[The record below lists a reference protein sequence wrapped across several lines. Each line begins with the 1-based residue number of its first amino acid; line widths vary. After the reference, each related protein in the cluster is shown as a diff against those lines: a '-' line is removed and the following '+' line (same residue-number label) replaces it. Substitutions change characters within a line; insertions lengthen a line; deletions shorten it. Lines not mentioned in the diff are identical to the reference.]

1 MVRGRTPF
9 LTAVALI
16 IMIGLFTRNGD
27 DDVGTEVRVLPVET
41 AVVHYQDRHIVSHEF
56 TGRITSEKRSN
67 LSFDLGGRL
76 QGVLVDHGDVFKKG
90 DALAVLDT
98 TRTEVRQRQ
107 AAAQRDEAA
116 AALQLATNTRKRAE
130 ETFRENH
137 TSQQRL
143 DEAIAAEGRAKAQ
156 LAAAIAAYDMT
167 RVDMGRSTLRAP
179 FDGAVDRRLL
189 DEGVVVLATTPILS
203 VIDAGGMEAQIGM
216 GREHAATLAIGQK
229 FMLDD
234 EDGHSWP
241 AEVIRISSVIR
252 GDTRTMLVA
261 FGFSQPNHGADG
273 ELISVVIP
281 SAREARGFWVP
292 ISAMTADIRGMWRL
306 YGLQPGENGTFKT
319 VAENVQVLHV
329 EGERAYVTGTINDG
343 LQFVSAGLHRLTQ
356 GQLVRPITTSGE

>member
-1 MVRGRTPF
+1 
-9 LTAVALI
+9 
-16 IMIGLFTRNGD
+16 
-27 DDVGTEVRVLPVET
+27 
-41 AVVHYQDRHIVSHEF
+41 VVHYQDTHIVSHKC

-98 TRTEVRQRQ
+98 TRTEVKQRQ

-116 AALQLATNTRKRAE
+116 AALQLATNTRERAE

-143 DEAIAAEGRAKAQ
+143 DEATATEARAKARVD
-156 LAAAIAAYDMT
+156 AATADFDMT

-189 DEGVVVLATTPILS
+189 DEGGVVLATTPIVS

-216 GREHAATLAIGQK
+216 GREHAATLEVGQK

-261 FGFSQPNHGADG
+261 FGFLEPNHGADG
-273 ELISVVIP
+273 ELVTVVIP
-281 SAREARGFWVP
+281 SERTARGFWVP
-292 ISAMTADIRGMWRL
+292 VSAMTADIRGMWRL
-306 YGLQPGENGTFKT
+306 YALKRNGETGGFMT
-319 VAENVQVLHV
+319 VSENVQVLHV
-329 EGERAYVTGTINDG
+329 EGERAYVSGTIDDG
-343 LQFVSAGLHRLTQ
+343 VQFVTAGLHRLTPRQ
-356 GQLVRPITTSGE
+356 HVRPIADSGSGE